1 MCDFAAFIE
10 QRKLNFEGATA
21 DSRQFET
28 TYDSGMIL
36 IQGVTLTMPIVDSQE
51 SVSNGRCSFWAP
63 ISPMLH
69 QPDIRHNHPIL
80 LFLWELNCVFWGLL
94 FVVWDV
100 LIFYLKL
107 KSEK

>member
-1 MCDFAAFIE
+1 MCRTTTKIKINSVCFFHAHTFAISIYKCIMCVEMCDFAAFIE

-51 SVSNGRCSFWAP
+51 SVSNGRCSF
-63 ISPMLH
+63 
-69 QPDIRHNHPIL
+69 
-80 LFLWELNCVFWGLL
+80 
-94 FVVWDV
+94 
-100 LIFYLKL
+100 
-107 KSEK
+107 